1 MKLVTHLK
9 IQSSHL
15 ALVVALVIG
24 IAFTD
29 RLHAQAAPAPISE
42 NPTAILINNARIF
55 DGTSDELVA
64 GNLLIVGSKIKQI
77 GSGVITAPPGCQV
90 IDASGW
96 VLMPGLTDASLA
108 YDNGPEYLG

>member
-42 NPTAILINNARIF
+42 NPTAILIK
-55 DGTSDELVA
+55 S
-64 GNLLIVGSKIKQI
+64 
-77 GSGVITAPPGCQV
+77 APPGCQV
-90 IDASGW
+90 IDASGR
-96 VLMPGLTDASLA
+96 VLMPGLTDAHWHMTMAPNTLDNLEQADLA
-108 YDNGPEYLG
+108 